1 MDDIG
6 NIVYLV
12 VLVLSFVF
20 GIWQKAN
27 KAKQAS
33 SRPPVE
39 ADDYTEVYAPMEE
52 VEEPKEPQVRQVMD
66 REMFDQA
73 RAMEGA
79 AAVKLREMELKAKSV
94 RDEASADRKRRR
106 RAMQVRDAADLKER
120 EEREGQEDAYLSDF
134 DARKAVIYSEILNPP
149 YL

>member
-6 NIVYLV
+6 NIVYLL
-12 VLVLSFVF
+12 VLLLSFVF

-27 KAKQAS
+27 KAKQEAS
-33 SRPPVE
+33 KPPVE
-39 ADDYTEVYAPMEE
+39 QDDYSEVFAPLEE
-52 VEEPKEPQVRQVMD
+52 VVEQKVAQPRQVMD

-73 RAMEGA
+73 RAMEGEA
-79 AAVKLREMELKAKSV
+79 AGRLREMDLKAKNV

-106 RAMQVRDAADLKER
+106 RAQQVRDAADLKER
-120 EEREGQEDAYLSDF
+120 EAQDDQKETYLSDF